1 MKYRGDKEADSPDH
15 LIEELAVL
23 IRELLEL
30 NDRPADPRKPLDLP
44 LHFRR

>member
-1 MKYRGDKEADSPDH
+1 MKYRGDREADSPDH

-30 NDRPADPRKPLDLP
+30 NNRPADPRKPIDLP